1 MRQNPTQD
9 REKLANCCTIP
20 LLKEIG
26 RSLLDRSR
34 AKNEETYA
42 PEVGGLRLYQTE
54 PAAAPETS
62 DASGKISSS
71 QLRGVLAPVMAASKE
86 SPPGSTG
93 DDDSAANTVSEP
105 TTKGDE
111 KTDAS
116 AVVSSAP
123 DEKPDLG
130 ADVSSTPEE
139 DTESASQRRSEAENK
154 ARSRGRGKR
163 PEFRIHHTIHDRF
176 QVESDITFDLRP
188 RGPFESRRRFKLDM
202 YLYLPFSLGI
212 NSSTFRAEDF
222 FRHWTS
228 YFRVRAPLYQ
238 QWRVL
243 PPELLS
249 FPSVEEYFSGHLS
262 THRRKRLGPRV
273 IQDIK
278 LFGNFLYT
286 ELKKLRSALPKK
298 KRGRNADRAR
308 YLADE
313 LIHRVGL
320 LWSFRE
326 HCLAPLRQ
334 QQYLVDEEVQRAF
347 YLTDEYLSYRA
358 ELVLLR
364 ARDALPAHAD
374 QLGELLAREI
384 TYRHENGLLV
394 LSEGEEQPV
403 ALESYTYRLGLLKK
417 YLGEALFLRAVSD
430 KKDVLYKNYAA
441 AIGAGLAAL
450 FTGIVEH
457 QRMQYLGGDGSGLR
471 FSFLIALAVLAYI
484 FKDRIKEL
492 SRDYFNSR
500 LRERLPDQRF
510 RLMHETV
517 HPDGQKE
524 DYNVGICTEYFRF
537 IKEIPS
543 DIAYLR
549 SLGQTQHND
558 PVRREHVMHVARR
571 FTFNLPSEQQRTL
584 FPLLKNVVRLDVS
597 PFLNKLDNPTMAVS
611 YFDKNRHART
621 VIAPKVYHLNGIFRY
636 ETLFGP
642 EGSLVKVDYER
653 FRLVIDKNGIVRLET
668 LVESGRLAYQEIPT

>member
-1 MRQNPTQD
+1 MMS
-9 REKLANCCTIP
+9 EK
-20 LLKEIG
+20 
-26 RSLLDRSR
+26 
-34 AKNEETYA
+34 
-42 PEVGGLRLYQTE
+42 E
-54 PAAAPETS
+54 PVPETS
-62 DASGKISSS
+62 FEADAELEVDSGSD
-71 QLRGVLAPVMAASKE
+71 P
-86 SPPGSTG
+86 
-93 DDDSAANTVSEP
+93 
-105 TTKGDE
+105 
-111 KTDAS
+111 
-116 AVVSSAP
+116 
-123 DEKPDLG
+123 
-130 ADVSSTPEE
+130 
-139 DTESASQRRSEAENK
+139 
-154 ARSRGRGKR
+154 KR
-163 PEFRIHHTIHDRF
+163 PEFRVRHSIHDRF

-202 YLYLPFSLGI
+202 YLYMPYSLGI

-249 FPSVEEYFSGHLS
+249 FPSVDEYFSGHLS
-262 THRRKRLGPRV
+262 THRRRRLGPRV
-273 IQDIK
+273 VQDVK

-286 ELKKLRSALPKK
+286 ELKKLRSALPGKK
-298 KRGRNADRAR
+298 KRSKNPDRAR

-313 LIHRVGL
+313 LLHRVGL

-326 HCLAPLRQ
+326 ICLQPLREQ
-334 QQYLVDEEVQRAF
+334 RYLVDEEVQRAF

-364 ARDALPAHAD
+364 ARDALPEHAE
-374 QLGELLAREI
+374 QLAELLAKEI

-394 LSEGEEQPV
+394 LTENEEQPV
-403 ALESYTYRLGLLKK
+403 ALEGYTYRLGLLKK
-417 YLGEALFLRAVSD
+417 YLGEALFLRTASD

-457 QRMQYLGGDGSGLR
+457 QRMQYLEGDGSGLR
-471 FSFLIALAVLAYI
+471 FSFLIGLAVLAYI

-500 LRERLPDQRF
+500 MRERLPDQRF
-510 RLMHETV
+510 RLMHQSV
-517 HPDGQKE
+517 HPDGKQE
-524 DYNVGICTEYFRF
+524 DYNVGLCTEYFRF
-537 IKEIPS
+537 IKEAPADVS
-543 DIAYLR
+543 YLR
-549 SLGQTQHND
+549 TLGQTHSSD
-558 PVRREHVMHVARR
+558 PVRREHIMHVARR
-571 FTFNLPSEQQRTL
+571 FSFELPNERQRSL
-584 FPLLKNVVRLDVS
+584 FPLLKNVVRLDIS
-597 PFLNKLDNPTMAVS
+597 PFLSKLDNPTMAVS
-611 YFDKNRHART
+611 YFDKNRHAKT
-621 VIAPKVYHLNGIFRY
+621 VLAPKVYHINGVFRY

-668 LVESGRLAYQEIPT
+668 LVESGRLAYQESPT